1 MQKFLGLANYYRQF
15 IKDFAR
21 IAALLHLLIR
31 KKEKWRQRKKQRK
44 AFKKLKEMFT
54 IELVLAIP
62 DLDKEMKVEVY
73 TSDYTTREILL
84 VKCGNKK

>member
-1 MQKFLGLANYYRQF
+1 
-15 IKDFAR
+15 
-21 IAALLHLLIR
+21 
-31 KKEKWRQRKKQRK
+31 
-44 AFKKLKEMFT
+44 MFT